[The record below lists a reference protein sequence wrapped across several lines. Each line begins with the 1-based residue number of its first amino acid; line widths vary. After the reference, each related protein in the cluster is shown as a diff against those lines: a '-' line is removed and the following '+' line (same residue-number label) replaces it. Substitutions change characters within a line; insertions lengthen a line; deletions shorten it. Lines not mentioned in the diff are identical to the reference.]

1 MIMEKNFMT
10 NKYAIYNDKGKR
22 VSNWVSSIVAD
33 VLKRKL
39 EKVNYGK
46 KYQIKKAFLHESNYN
61 ILLAEKAN
69 AMQQRIEQYFSHYA
83 KSIHTFMDL
92 DKAVGY
98 YSLEKMITKI
108 LEKENNCNE
117 VVDAIKELQN
127 MIMKKNFI

>member
-1 MIMEKNFMT
+1 MDTK
-10 NKYAIYNDKGKR
+10 KR
-22 VSNWVSSIVAD
+22 A
-33 VLKRKL
+33 
-39 EKVNYGK
+39 
-46 KYQIKKAFLHESNYN
+46 
-61 ILLAEKAN
+61 AEYTK
-69 AMQQRIEQYFSHYA
+69 QYFSHYA

-108 LEKENNCNE
+108 LEKENNCDE